1 MTSLVTTVANKA
13 TGFEIKNGSTSAIK
27 LSEKATQALVLANHA
42 VNSAVFTLERLEQ
55 EREEWE
61 GKELAASRAR
71 LYSLLTDCYS
81 FYITMKTDGQAAVR
95 EQSSKALALFI
106 ATRGYVFTPT
116 THDMT
121 RVVKAVFGVDRR
133 RVSAYSLAL
142 RAALEGGERKADGK
156 ATAIAVADLAQW
168 LENKGGVEEVRLGSK
183 NKGLTTTQRAEVAKE
198 ALKTSVLMTLKPDSQ
213 TMAFGTDDIDRTVLL
228 VAIYRPNGELEIS
241 TVVKHETAVR
251 SALAAHF
258 TADKAGVMAA
268 AEKNLTALDVS
279 GAIAQALNATTA

>member
-1 MTSLVTTVANKA
+1 MVNLIETVANEA
-13 TGFEIKNGSTSAIK
+13 TGLGINNSESAFK
-27 LSEKATQALVLANHA
+27 LSEKATQALLQANRA

-55 EREEWE
+55 EREQWE

-71 LYSLLTDCYS
+71 LYALLTECYS
-81 FYITMKTDGQAAVR
+81 FYLTMKTDKRAAVR
-95 EQSSKALALFI
+95 EQSSKALGLFI
-106 ATRGYVFTPT
+106 ATRGYVFTAT

-142 RAALEGGERKADGK
+142 RAALEGGQRTADGK
-156 ATAIAVADLAQW
+156 ATAVAAADLAQW
-168 LENKGGVEEVRLGSK
+168 LEDKGGVEEVRLGSK

-213 TMAFGTDDIDRTVLL
+213 ALAFGTDDIDRTVLL
-228 VAIYRPNGELEIS
+228 VATYRPNGELEIS
-241 TVVKHETAVR
+241 TVVKHESAVR

-268 AEKNLTALDVS
+268 AERNLTALDVS

>member
-1 MTSLVTTVANKA
+1 MVNLIENVANEA
-13 TGFEIKNGSTSAIK
+13 TGLGINNSVSAFK
-27 LSEKATQALVLANHA
+27 LSEKATQALLQANQA

-55 EREEWE
+55 EREQWE

-71 LYSLLTDCYS
+71 LYALLTECYS
-81 FYITMKTDGQAAVR
+81 FYLTMKTDERTAVR
-95 EQSSKALALFI
+95 EQSSKALGLFI
-106 ATRGYVFTPT
+106 ATRGYMFTPT

-142 RAALEGGERKADGK
+142 RAALEGGQRTANGK
-156 ATAIAVADLAQW
+156 ATAVSVADLAQW
-168 LENKGGVEEVRLGSK
+168 LEDKGGVEEVRLGSK
-183 NKGLTTTQRAEVAKE
+183 NTGLTTTQRAEVAKE

-228 VAIYRPNGELEIS
+228 VATYRPSGELEIS

-258 TADKAGVMAA
+258 TADKAAVMAA
-268 AEKNLTALDVS
+268 AERNLTALDVS

>member
-1 MTSLVTTVANKA
+1 
-13 TGFEIKNGSTSAIK
+13 
-27 LSEKATQALVLANHA
+27 
-42 VNSAVFTLERLEQ
+42 
-55 EREEWE
+55 
-61 GKELAASRAR
+61 
-71 LYSLLTDCYS
+71 
-81 FYITMKTDGQAAVR
+81 MKTDERTAVR
-95 EQSSKALALFI
+95 EQSSKALGLFI
-106 ATRGYVFTPT
+106 ATRGYMFTPT

-142 RAALEGGERKADGK
+142 RAALEGGERTANGK
-156 ATAIAVADLAQW
+156 ATAVSVAELAQW
-168 LENKGGVEEVRLGSK
+168 LEDKGGVEEVRLGSK
-183 NKGLTTTQRAEVAKE
+183 NTGLTASQRAEVAKE

-213 TMAFGTDDIDRTVLL
+213 TMVFGTDDIDRTVLL
-228 VAIYRPNGELEIS
+228 VATYRPNGELEIS